1 MAVLIIR
8 LKLLEK
14 IMPVNYIYVVSRR
27 FFPQNAKNL
36 KKTLKKC
43 KFSAFYDTT
52 IKRMLDKK

>member
-1 MAVLIIR
+1 
-8 LKLLEK
+8 
-14 IMPVNYIYVVSRR
+14 MPVNYIYVVSRR